1 MKVIEGSTEIAR
13 TPGEVFDFISDASL
27 LPEWQPAVIEAV
39 AEAPAVR
46 QVGMHG
52 YEIRRLPGGPKKIR
66 WQVTESEPGR
76 RWAVEGLDGPVR
88 AHVGISL
95 RPSDRAGTYVDYRV
109 WFEGHGIGRI
119 LRLIATRGER
129 SELPKTL
136 SRLKLR
142 LEGARVVG

>member
-1 MKVIEGSTEIAR
+1 MKVIEYSTEIAR
-13 TPGEVFDFISDASL
+13 TPGEVFDYVSDASL
-27 LPEWQPAVIEAV
+27 LPEWQQAVIEAV
-39 AEAPAVR
+39 AEAPATR

-52 YEIRRLPGGPKKIR
+52 YEIRQLPGGPKKIR
-66 WQVTESEPGR
+66 WQVTECEPGR

-95 RPSDRAGTYVDYRV
+95 RPSDGAGTRVDYRV

-129 SELPKTL
+129 SELPQTL

-142 LEGARVVG
+142 LEGARLGG